1 MSTILISGG
10 TGLVGRTLTKA
21 LLDIGH
27 DIIILTRDVSKA
39 GTPTSRLRY
48 AAWDPAAGTLDHEAL
63 LQADAIVHLAGAGV
77 ADQRWSKKRKREIL
91 NSRVMS
97 GHLLSKALAENPHT
111 VKTFITASAIGWYGP
126 DPVLNKGNNSSQAF
140 TEETPAFTD
149 FLGDTCRQWEE
160 STISIA
166 EKVRRVCLRIGI
178 VLTPEGGALKE
189 FLKPI
194 RFGLGAIMGS
204 GTQVVSWIHCDDLVR
219 MILFALEEKKMT
231 GIYNAVA
238 PVPVTNK
245 ELVMKLARQKR
256 GGFFIPFPVPAFILK
271 LMLGEMSIE
280 ILKSCTV
287 SCAKVSN
294 EGFIFMYPSMDAAV
308 KSFV

>member
-10 TGLVGRTLTKA
+10 TGLVGRALTKA
-21 LLDIGH
+21 LLDKGH
-27 DIIILTRDVSKA
+27 DVIILTRNVGKA
-39 GTPTSRLRY
+39 GSATSRLRY

-63 LQADAIVHLAGAGV
+63 LQADAIIHLAGAGV
-77 ADQRWSKKRKREIL
+77 ADQRWSKKRKAEIL

-97 GHLLSKALAENPHT
+97 GHLLSKALSENPHT
-111 VKTFITASAIGWYGP
+111 VQTFITASAIGWYGP
-126 DPVLNKGNNSSQAF
+126 DPVMNKGNHSSGAF
-140 TEETPAFTD
+140 TEDAPAFTD

-160 STISIA
+160 STLSVA
-166 EKVRRVCLRIGI
+166 ETVCRVCLRIGI

-204 GTQVVSWIHCDDLVR
+204 GRQMVSWIHCDDLVR
-219 MILFALEEKKMT
+219 MILYALEEKKMN

-238 PVPVTNK
+238 PAPVTNK
-245 ELVMKLARQKR
+245 ELVLKLARQKR
-256 GGFFIPFPVPAFILK
+256 GGFFVPFPVPAFILK

-280 ILKSCTV
+280 VLKSCTV
-287 SCAKVSN
+287 SSAKVSQ
-294 EGFIFMYPSMDAAV
+294 EGFVFMYPSIDAAV